1 MENERIKFYEQG
13 HLYLLDDWL
22 IIPCV
27 SDILSFIFPDKY
39 EGVPKWILENKAR
52 YGTIVHKV
60 IQDLEEQNLEY
71 INVNDIYVDIAQEQ
85 YKRLK
90 KEYKI
95 DVLSQEQIIHY
106 KDEYAGRLDMI
117 ALVNKKLCLIDI
129 KTTAELDLEYLSW
142 QLSLYE
148 LAFGKRFSSLYCL
161 WLPKSKEGKLVKIK
175 RKTKKE
181 ILEKLGEFKKWK
193 N

>member
-1 MENERIKFYEQG
+1 MIEYLDEE
-13 HLYLLDDWL
+13 HLYLYEGV
-22 IIPCV
+22 IIPSV
-27 SDILSFIFPDKY
+27 TQILEYKFPDKY
-39 EGVPKWILENKAR
+39 KDVPKYILEKKAR

-71 INVNDIYVDIAQEQ
+71 INVNDIYVDVAQEEYQ
-85 YKRLK
+85 KLK
-90 KEYKI
+90 QQYKI
-95 DVLSQEQIIHY
+95 DVLNQEQIVHY
-106 KDEYAGRLDMI
+106 KDKYAGRLDMI

-129 KTTAELDLEYLSW
+129 KTTTELDLEYLSW

-161 WLPKSKEGKLVKIK
+161 WLPKGKEGQLVKIK

-181 ILEKLGEFKKWK
+181 ILDLIKEYENGRKK
-193 N
+193 